1 VRHEVIEDPELL
13 EGASETPDK
22 ILELTQ
28 QWVHLNRKATTG
40 DSPRYRFFL
49 VVDDEVIDQLLQLP
63 MPARVTL
70 NIPGLYSVKVYDACF
85 NSLPEYSGG

>member
-1 VRHEVIEDPELL
+1 
-13 EGASETPDK
+13 
-22 ILELTQ
+22 
-28 QWVHLNRKATTG
+28 
-40 DSPRYRFFL
+40 
-49 VVDDEVIDQLLQLP
+49 